1 MIPFF
6 GKTKKIGKR
15 FLIFF
20 LKKSVVLNQ
29 SLFMK
34 KVILIL
40 ILLLQANAFGQKI
53 ILSKLSQIA
62 FAADI
67 FLGYDKFGYYYGI
80 TDNVFF
86 KGKDG
91 QSIEY
96 KNLSLGKIKS
106 VDLQNPLKIIL
117 FYEDFNTIVTLD
129 NQLNEI
135 QKISFSDNPTPIV
148 VGATAMASQNRFWIY
163 NSLTQQIGLYDY
175 LKNNYVPITQSL
187 QGNLKYYE
195 ADFNYFQWIDEKGQ
209 GYVCDVF
216 GKISSLG
223 TFPDFDEMHFVKDK
237 ILFLHDFKNNKTR
250 AIEIADKTFKS
261 FFYKE
266 QILSIFTTEG
276 ITNYKI
282 TIP

>member
-1 MIPFF
+1 
-6 GKTKKIGKR
+6 
-15 FLIFF
+15 
-20 LKKSVVLNQ
+20 
-29 SLFMK
+29 MK
-34 KVILIL
+34 
-40 ILLLQANAFGQKI
+40 KI
-53 ILSKLSQIA
+53 ILIVIIFLQATTFGQHIAMTKGSQIA
-62 FAADI
+62 FNADR

-86 KGKDG
+86 KAKDN
-91 QSIEY
+91 QSVEY
-96 KNLSLGKIKS
+96 KNLSLGRIKS
-106 VDLQNPLKIIL
+106 VDLQNPLKMIL

-135 QKISFSDNPTPIV
+135 QRINFSENTAPIV

-163 NSLTQQIGLYDY
+163 NNLTQQLALFDY

-187 QGNLKYYE
+187 QGNIRYYE

-223 TFPDFDEMHFVKDK
+223 NFPDFDEMHFVNNQTALFSKDK
-237 ILFLHDFKNNKTR
+237 MLFLHDFKNNKTQP
-250 AIEIADKTFKS
+250 IEIADKTFKS
-261 FFYKE
+261 FFFKE

-276 ITNYKI
+276 ISNYKI